1 MKKVEDGHTTI
12 QNCRVVGVCELD
24 KYKSCLRCKA
34 RVEPSPD
41 GLGKWSKA
49 DCRILQSVDLYRS
62 LVCQASVDGKLQIGI
77 TLSLRQASAKLG
89 SWCPKVI
96 KLVKKSLSLCP
107 Y

>member
-1 MKKVEDGHTTI
+1 MTKESKIIPIDDIQDVKKVEDGHTTI

-34 RVEPSPD
+34 RVEPD

-62 LVCQASVDGKLQIGI
+62 LVCQVYGKLLQNLAAGV
-77 TLSLRQASAKLG
+77 RR
-89 SWCPKVI
+89 
-96 KLVKKSLSLCP
+96 
-107 Y
+107 